1 MQCNNCNTNLSS
13 KDNYC
18 NNCGAKVIRNRL
30 TLKNL
35 FSDFI
40 ETYLNYDNK
49 FIQTFIN
56 LFIKPEDVIGNYITG
71 TRKKY
76 VNVINYFTIAITFT
90 GLEYFL
96 IKRSFPDFLDL
107 SDISQKGME
116 NFSNTILNTVKEY
129 QSFALM
135 LFVPF
140 YAFMA
145 KMTFF
150 NVKKFNYT
158 ELLVIFMYIIA
169 HTSIVG
175 TLIIIPS
182 AFFEL
187 KMGQL
192 SPFVLIFQIL
202 YSAFCLKRL
211 YDLSFKGIILRT
223 LFFLLILF
231 VIYIIF
237 ISAVLGMVF
246 LTKGPDFFK
255 GIIEAQKAVS
265 LN

>member
-1 MQCNNCNTNLSS
+1 MTCKNCNTIVLN
-13 KDNYC
+13 DHNFC
-18 NNCGAKVIRNRL
+18 GACGAKIIRNRL

-35 FSDFI
+35 LSDFV

-49 FIQTFIN
+49 FFQTFIN
-56 LFIKPEDVIGNYITG
+56 LFKQPEDVIGTYVTG

-76 VNVINYFTIAITFT
+76 VNVISYFTIAITFT
-90 GLEYFL
+90 GLEYFF
-96 IKRSFPDFLDL
+96 INRFFPNFLDL

-116 NFSNTILNTVKEY
+116 NFSNTILNTIQEY
-129 QSFALM
+129 QSFVLM
-135 LFVPF
+135 LFVPL

-150 NVKKFNYT
+150 NIKKFNYT
-158 ELLVIFMYIIA
+158 ELIVIFMYIIA
-169 HTSIVG
+169 HTSILG

-182 AFFEL
+182 AIFEL
-187 KMGQL
+187 KMGL
-192 SPFVLIFQIL
+192 ISPIVLIFQIL

-211 YDLSFKGIILRT
+211 YNLSFKGIILRT

-237 ISAVLGMVF
+237 IFAVLGILL
-246 LTKGPDFFK
+246 LTKGPEFFK

-265 LN
+265 IN

>member
-1 MQCNNCNTNLSS
+1 MHCKNCNTILSHKS
-13 KDNYC
+13 NFC
-18 NNCGAKVIRNRL
+18 NVCGAKMIRNRL
-30 TLKNL
+30 TIKNL

-49 FIQTFIN
+49 FLQTFIN
-56 LFIKPEDVIGNYITG
+56 LFKNPEDVIGGYIGG

-76 VNVINYFTIAITFT
+76 VNVISYFTIAITFT

-96 IKRSFPDFLDL
+96 INRFFPNFLDL
-107 SDISQKGME
+107 SYISQKGME
-116 NFSNTILNTVKEY
+116 NFSNTILNTIQEY
-129 QSFALM
+129 QSFVLM
-135 LFVPF
+135 LFVPI

-150 NVKKFNYT
+150 NIKKYNYT
-158 ELLVIFMYIIA
+158 ELVVIFMYIIA

-187 KMGQL
+187 KMGYL

-202 YSAFCLKRL
+202 YSAYCLKRL
-211 YDLSFKGIILRT
+211 YNLSLTGIILRT
-223 LFFLLILF
+223 LLFLIVLF
-231 VIYIIF
+231 VVYIVSI
-237 ISAVLGMVF
+237 LTVF
-246 LTKGPDFFK
+246 GALFLIKGPDFFK
-255 GIIEAQKAVS
+255 GFIEAQKATS
-265 LN
+265 I